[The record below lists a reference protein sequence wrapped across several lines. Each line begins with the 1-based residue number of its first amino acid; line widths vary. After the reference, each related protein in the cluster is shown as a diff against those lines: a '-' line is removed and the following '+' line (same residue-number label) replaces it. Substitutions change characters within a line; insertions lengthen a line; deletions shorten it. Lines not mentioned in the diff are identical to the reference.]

1 MTKTTPSPTRHDHQ
15 RRPEPLTEPHRPS
28 VFCLLCV
35 LVKCFFDS
43 SPPPTPHTHWGTGR
57 QASSYSS
64 PNNAG
69 DKCLDR
75 GRLMPVRMV
84 LEGTKGCEQ
93 KGAGG
98 PTDLEPLSRLQA
110 PPGTGRPGT
119 QGSRPSP
126 CLAHTRV
133 LRALPAW
140 AC

>member
-1 MTKTTPSPTRHDHQ
+1 
-15 RRPEPLTEPHRPS
+15 
-28 VFCLLCV
+28 
-35 LVKCFFDS
+35 
-43 SPPPTPHTHWGTGR
+43 
-57 QASSYSS
+57 
-64 PNNAG
+64 
-69 DKCLDR
+69 
-75 GRLMPVRMV
+75 MPVRMV